1 MRFDMAYETK
11 PMSGSVFK
19 NDSGRGKS
27 AWSGTIKMDN
37 NKEYWIDLYENI
49 SSKTGNTYFGITI
62 KEKGQRPAI
71 TTHDEVPVKNISQA
85 VDDEVPF

>member
-1 MRFDMAYETK
+1 MAYETK
-11 PMSGSVFK
+11 PMTGSVFQ
-19 NDSGRGKS
+19 NDSGRGKA

-37 NKEYWIDLYENI
+37 NKEYWIDLYENQ
-49 SSKTGNTYFGITI
+49 SKTGKSYFGITI
-62 KEKGQRPAI
+62 KEKGQRPTI